1 MRPELVIFLI
11 VFHIIATLASF
22 VIIYV
27 GLRFLWERHRKD
39 FWAVITIGG
48 MALIGSVA
56 VLVTLIA
63 EN

>member
-1 MRPELVIFLI
+1 MQPELAIFLI
-11 VFHIIATLASF
+11 VFHIIATMASF

-48 MALIGSVA
+48 MVFIGSVA
-56 VLVTLIA
+56 VLIA
-63 EN
+63 LVVQN